1 MSMNHRILTAA
12 LASLLLIGTASPAI
26 AKGPEASL
34 KTKNT
39 ATIVAGDSAWV
50 AINWQGKGGDVTNFK
65 VVAETP
71 SGVEVTYPENTPGF
85 TGLMN
90 GHVLSEKEMD
100 FSALRLTVPY
110 SQAKKFKVKLLV
122 SYTVDGTLVEDSF
135 AVTVPVVSYNA
146 DQDLA
151 QVTDSIGSMAS
162 GESDWFDVLFTGLA
176 PVMNNFDVVVSDPAG
191 LTVSYPQAHSSTSLY
206 FNNIL
211 EDNETDFAAIH
222 VDTRGAAPG
231 TYNLGLQVSYTMAG
245 QAKTFDGTL
254 ALTVTG

>member
-1 MSMNHRILTAA
+1 MKHRIITAA
-12 LASLLLIGTASPAI
+12 LASLLVIGTASPAI
-26 AKGPEASL
+26 AKGPEADL
-34 KTKNT
+34 KTKKT
-39 ATIVAGDSAWV
+39 ATIVAGDTSWV
-50 AINWQGKGGDVTNFK
+50 AINWQGNGGDVTNFK
-65 VVAETP
+65 VVAEAP
-71 SGVEVTYPENTPGF
+71 SGVEVTYPDNTPGY

-100 FSALRLTVPY
+100 FTALQVSVPY
-110 SQAKKFKVKLLV
+110 SQTKKFKITLLV
-122 SYTVDGTLVEDSF
+122 SYDVEGTTVENEFDL
-135 AVTVPVVSYNA
+135 TVPVAEYKA

-162 GESDWFDVLFTGLA
+162 GEAVWFDVLFTGLA
-176 PVMNNFDVVVSDPAG
+176 PVMDNFDVVVSDAAG
-191 LTVSYPQAHSSTSLY
+191 LTVTYPQAHSSTSLY
-206 FNNIL
+206 FNNVL

-231 TYNLGLQVSYTMAG
+231 TYNLGLKVSYTMAG

>member
-1 MSMNHRILTAA
+1 MSMKHRIITAA
-12 LASLLLIGTASPAI
+12 LASLLLIGTASPVI
-26 AKGPEASL
+26 AKGPEADL

-39 ATIVAGDSAWV
+39 ATIVAGDTSWL

-65 VVAETP
+65 VVAEAP

-100 FSALRLTVPY
+100 FTALQLSVPY
-110 SQAKKFKVKLLV
+110 TQTKKFKITLLV
-122 SYTVDGTLVEDSF
+122 SYDVDGATVENSF
-135 AVTVPVVSYNA
+135 DVNVPVAEYQA

-151 QVTDSIGSMAS
+151 QVTDSIGSLAS
-162 GESDWFDVLFTGLA
+162 GEANWFDVLFTGLA
-176 PVMNNFDVVVSDPAG
+176 PAMNNFNVVVSDPAG
-191 LTVSYPQAHSSTSLY
+191 MTVSYPEAGSSTSLY
-206 FNNIL
+206 FNNVL

-222 VDTRGAAPG
+222 VDTIGAAPG
-231 TYNLGLQVSYTMAG
+231 TYNLGLKVSYTKGG
-245 QAKTFDGTL
+245 QTKTFDGTL

>member
-1 MSMNHRILTAA
+1 M
-12 LASLLLIGTASPAI
+12 
-26 AKGPEASL
+26 
-34 KTKNT
+34 
-39 ATIVAGDSAWV
+39 VAGDTSWL
-50 AINWQGKGGDVTNFK
+50 AISWQGKGGDITNFK
-65 VVAETP
+65 VVAEPP

-100 FSALRLTVPY
+100 FTALQLFVPY
-110 SQAKKFKVKLLV
+110 TQTKKFKIKLFV
-122 SYTVDGTLVEDSF
+122 SYDVDGTLIEDAF
-135 AVTVPVVSYNA
+135 DVTVPVVSYNA

-206 FNNIL
+206 FNNVL

-222 VDTRGAAPG
+222 VDTQGAAPG
-231 TYNLGLQVSYTMAG
+231 TYNLGLKVSYTMAG
-245 QAKTFDGTL
+245 QTKTFDGTL